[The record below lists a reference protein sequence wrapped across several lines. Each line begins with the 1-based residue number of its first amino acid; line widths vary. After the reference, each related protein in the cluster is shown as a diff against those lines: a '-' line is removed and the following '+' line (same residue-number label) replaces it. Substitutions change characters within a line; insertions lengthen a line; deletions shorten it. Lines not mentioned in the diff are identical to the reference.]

1 MFSCLDKCPNS
12 VLRISHHQKISTLS
26 YHHQH
31 HNFTAMLRLTHTL
44 LRQRTASRVLL
55 ASTRFYATSQSA
67 AASSSAGPV
76 AVDFQASPFN
86 EASLKHRI
94 STYVQPEDAPA
105 LDEASVLSA
114 LLACI
119 TPNTTPH
126 HTLQPSLSGSEYA
139 ALQLSLLD
147 ELLASHRFCQA
158 LTPNVLHSFFLNT
171 ANCDQEAGT
180 TAAIRLIKAYNS
192 VYTADGRRFV
202 PLNLAM
208 IPFRKAVYS
217 AHIDDAFA
225 IMNLTAGAPG
235 YVQHVKRL
243 WWRYGRG
250 YIIGSTSTLA
260 SVHLLLKSGLV
271 GEWPSTI
278 GVLGMVTAYIA
289 NMTVLAGLAF
299 AGRVSGSGEILK
311 WLPGTPTPHWYS
323 HAQEMKMASRIAA
336 VDRALPENQD
346 ECSYRV
352 KKMLA
357 DNHKMVPIEFE
368 QETLMKEYWAR
379 GGEGFEWIEPDQD
392 PAEIIWRRK
401 MEASKAGRIAAAAQY
416 GDKYKHIDELLPQHN
431 MPHAS
436 LIQPPTAPELDDG
449 KDGRKDGYLPPGTA
463 N

>member
-1 MFSCLDKCPNS
+1 
-12 VLRISHHQKISTLS
+12 
-26 YHHQH
+26 
-31 HNFTAMLRLTHTL
+31 MLRLTHAL
-44 LRQRTASRVLL
+44 LRQRTASRALFL
-55 ASTRFYATSQSA
+55 SRFYATA
-67 AASSSAGPV
+67 SAGPV
-76 AVDFQASPFN
+76 SVDFQASPFN
-86 EASLKHRI
+86 EAALKHRI
-94 STYVQPEDAPA
+94 STHVQSEDAPA

-119 TPNTTPH
+119 TPNTSPH
-126 HTLQPSLSGSEYA
+126 HTLQPSLSGSEYSS
-139 ALQLSLLD
+139 LQLSLLD
-147 ELLASHRFCQA
+147 ELLSNHRFCQS
-158 LTPNVLHSFFLNT
+158 LTPDVLREFFLNT
-171 ANCDQEAGT
+171 VNCDQESS
-180 TAAIRLIKAYNS
+180 TAAATRVIRAYSS

-202 PLNLAM
+202 PLDLGM

-225 IMNLTAGAPG
+225 ILNLTAGAPG
-235 YVQHVKRL
+235 YVQHVKKL
-243 WWRYGRG
+243 WWRYGRAYAVG
-250 YIIGSTSTLA
+250 TTSTLA

-271 GEWPSTI
+271 GEWPSTL
-278 GVLGMVTAYIA
+278 GVLAMVTAYMA
-289 NMTVLAGLAF
+289 NMTVLGGLAF

-311 WLPGTPTPHWYS
+311 WLPGTPTTHWYS

-352 KKMLA
+352 KKILTDSHSMI
-357 DNHKMVPIEFE
+357 PIEFE

-401 MEASKAGRIAAAAQY
+401 MEASKAGRIAAAAKY

-436 LIQPPTAPELDDG
+436 LIEPPTAPELDDG
-449 KDGRKDGYLPPGTA
+449 NNNRDRKDGYLPPGA